1 MLPFDWCACAL
12 THTSTVS
19 QICSITHAPHA
30 DALLLPIRVF
40 KITPRS
46 SQQRAERSANA
57 QQTESREL
65 AKHSKTPTEVRAA
78 RTGPPGEGRRT
89 TAPSQ
94 AAPHAALSPAAANG
108 RAARPGQVSGRGL
121 RRAGGRAAA
130 GLREGLGPGSAPPPP
145 LVPAPLPRASPG
157 SGSLA
162 LHTGEGTETGAAR
175 TNRRGP
181 ARWRSGSASG
191 LTHAAP
197 PRASSRRLRRP
208 ARKDG

>member
-1 MLPFDWCACAL
+1 MPSARQTHNKLKAENSPNTQQNADRGKGCSDGTSRRRQTDDRPLPGRPTRCPQPGG
-12 THTSTVS
+12 S
-19 QICSITHAPHA
+19 
-30 DALLLPIRVF
+30 
-40 KITPRS
+40 
-46 SQQRAERSANA
+46 QRARG
-57 QQTESREL
+57 
-65 AKHSKTPTEVRAA
+65 AA
-78 RTGPPGEGRRT
+78 GPGEREG
-89 TAPSQ
+89 PE
-94 AAPHAALSPAAANG
+94 
-108 RAARPGQVSGRGL
+108 
-121 RRAGGRAAA
+121 AGGRPAA
-130 GLREGLGPGSAPPPP
+130 GMREGLGPGSAPPPP

-191 LTHAAP
+191 LTDAAP